1 MYAIQF
7 SDSAFRMLRKLERQ
21 TQERITSALERIRI
35 RPEAY
40 VERLVGDS
48 GYKLRAG
55 DYRLILDIRHEVLT
69 ILVIKI
75 GHRSVVYKR

>member
-1 MYAIQF
+1 MYTVQF
-7 SDSAFRMLRKLERQ
+7 SDSAFRMLQKLERQ

-35 RPEAY
+35 RPESY

-48 GYKLRAG
+48 SYKLRAG
-55 DYRLILDIRHEVLT
+55 DYRLILDIQQEVLT

-75 GHRSVVYKR
+75 GHRSIVYKR